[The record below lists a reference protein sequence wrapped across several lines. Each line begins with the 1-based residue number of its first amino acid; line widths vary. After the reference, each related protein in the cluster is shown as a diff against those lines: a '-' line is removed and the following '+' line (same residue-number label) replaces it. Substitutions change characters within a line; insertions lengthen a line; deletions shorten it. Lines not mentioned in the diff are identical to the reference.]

1 MSQNPP
7 YLQTLAIRLAAGMEQ
22 VPEEVR
28 QRHADY
34 VQSLQ
39 QPDGGF
45 AGRQGESDLYYT
57 SFALRGLAILGELYG
72 DVADRAAQFLRQR
85 MTSKETLIDRISL
98 AFGAALIDVSA
109 GIDLLSEPSGSE
121 WKRSLGADLEAL
133 RCPDGG
139 FAKGPGGSASST
151 YHTFLALLC
160 LQLINEPV
168 QNADAIIAF
177 LLSQRAADGGFR
189 EIRVGKRAGTNPT
202 AAAIGALRILGA
214 IDDELADSTADFLAD
229 MQDNDGGLLA
239 NARIPLA
246 DLLSTFTG
254 LFTLADLNRLD
265 ALDLP
270 AARMFVRS
278 LSHADGGFLAAM
290 WDEVR
295 DVEYTF
301 YGLGSL
307 SLLAANTP

>member
-1 MSQNPP
+1 VSQNPP

-28 QRHADY
+28 QRHANY
-34 VQSLQ
+34 MRSLQ

-57 SFALRGLAILGELYG
+57 SFALRGLSILGELYG
-72 DVADRAAQFLRQR
+72 DVAASAARFLRQR
-85 MTSKETLIDRISL
+85 MASKETLIDRISL
-98 AFGAALIDVSA
+98 VFGAALLDVSA
-109 GIDLLSEPSGSE
+109 GIDLLSEPSGAE

-133 RCPDGG
+133 RCSDGG

-160 LQLINEPV
+160 LQLIGQPV
-168 QNADAIIAF
+168 RDNDAIVAF
-177 LLSQRAADGGFR
+177 LLSQRATDGGFR

-202 AAAIGALRILGA
+202 AAAVGALRILGA
-214 IDDELADSTADFLAD
+214 VDDELADSTADFLAE

-254 LFTLADLNRLD
+254 LFTLADLGRLE

-270 AARMFVRS
+270 AARQFVRT
-278 LSHADGGFLAAM
+278 LAHAEGGFLAAV

-307 SLLAANTP
+307 SLLAAHTE

>member
-1 MSQNPP
+1 
-7 YLQTLAIRLAAGMEQ
+7 MEY

-28 QRHADY
+28 QRHAKY
-34 VQSLQ
+34 VRSLQ

-57 SFALRGLAILGELYG
+57 SFALRGLSILGELYG
-72 DVADRAAQFLRQR
+72 DVAERTAAFLRQR
-85 MTSKETLIDRISL
+85 MAGKESLIDRLSL
-98 AFGAALIDVSA
+98 VYGAAVLEVSA
-109 GIDLLSEPSGSE
+109 GIDVLTEPSGVA
-121 WKRSLGADLEAL
+121 WKQDLAEHLDAL

-139 FAKGPGGSASST
+139 FAKGAGGMASST

-160 LQLINEPV
+160 LQLIGRPV
-168 QNADAIIAF
+168 RDPEAIVGF
-177 LLSQRAADGGFR
+177 LRSQQASEGGFR

-214 IDDELADSTADFLAD
+214 IDEQMADTTADFLAE

-254 LFTLADLNRLD
+254 LFTLADLDRLD

-270 AARMFVRS
+270 AARQFVRS
-278 LSHADGGFLAAM
+278 LAHAEGGFLAAV

-301 YGLGSL
+301 YGLGAL
-307 SLLAANTP
+307 SLLAAEAR